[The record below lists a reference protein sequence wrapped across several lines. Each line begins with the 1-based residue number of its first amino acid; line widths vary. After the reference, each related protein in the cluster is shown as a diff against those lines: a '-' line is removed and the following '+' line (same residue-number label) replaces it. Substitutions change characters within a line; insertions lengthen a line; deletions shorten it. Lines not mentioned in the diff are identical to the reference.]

1 MPVLLAEKS
10 LSTHTVD
17 GVLTVEVLSL
27 ERISPRSIDLP
38 HTSPVGSQSL
48 WLTPSLLAA
57 HLSNSHTPLVLLS
70 HSLSSST
77 HTGPQTRLPM
87 SLLTSSTRTSTSD
100 LVLSSRSSTWPSQS
114 TSRLP
119 RTVTSPIRTS
129 AGRSPRFLIGRLRH
143 THCHDRFMCKT
154 QRLVRAGIYSVFP

>member
-1 MPVLLAEKS
+1 MPRSNLPDSSSLVDPKVMPVLLAEKS

-77 HTGPQTRLPM
+77 HTGPQTR
-87 SLLTSSTRTSTSD
+87 
-100 LVLSSRSSTWPSQS
+100 SSTWPSQS